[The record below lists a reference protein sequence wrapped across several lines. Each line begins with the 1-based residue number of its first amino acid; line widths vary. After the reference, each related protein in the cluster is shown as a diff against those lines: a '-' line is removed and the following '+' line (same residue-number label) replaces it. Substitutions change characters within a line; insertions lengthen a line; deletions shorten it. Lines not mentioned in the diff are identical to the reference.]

1 MMTMTKEQALK
12 DLKQRYGT
20 PGDPIYMA
28 GISTIKD
35 EYSNLLTVKEIRDFL
50 AQSRTYT
57 VHYAYKPVK
66 FNPYYIWSLRQR
78 IQVDLTETSK
88 ISKYNNGY
96 NYILV
101 AIDCFSRKIWV
112 KLLKTKTAEEVLS
125 SFKAI
130 MKETGHF
137 SSVESDQG
145 KEFLNKD
152 FKNFCKQHRI
162 SMKIPYNHGH
172 APHVERVQSTLQ
184 NLIYKYIT
192 STMNFRFIHKLQS
205 FVDTYNN
212 RKHRMTQL
220 TPNQGEL
227 PKNHDH
233 IRLMHQKYYNSVKP
247 TKIIRFNVGD
257 FVRIAR
263 LKPKFGRGYDKTSP
277 EEIYKVTRIITEFPR
292 VLFKISTLDG
302 EDVIGSFY
310 QEQLTKVTNQDEYI
324 IEKVIRKKK
333 GEVLV
338 KFLGY
343 EKPEWIR
350 EANLTT
356 IKDIQ

>member
-1 MMTMTKEQALK
+1 MMTKEEVLNE
-12 DLKQRYGT
+12 LKQRYQT
-20 PGDPIYMA
+20 PGDPLYMS
-28 GISTIKD
+28 GISSIKD
-35 EYSNLLTVKEIRDFL
+35 EYKKALTVKEIRDFL
-50 AQSRTYT
+50 ARSRTYT

-78 IQVDLTETSK
+78 IQVDLTEISK
-88 ISKYNNGY
+88 ISEYNNGY

-112 KLLKTKTAEEVLS
+112 RLLKTKTAEEVLS
-125 SFKAI
+125 NFKSI
-130 MKETGHF
+130 VRETGNF

-145 KEFLNKD
+145 KEFLNKHM
-152 FKNFCKQHRI
+152 KKFCKEQGI

-192 STMNFRFIHKLQS
+192 STMSFRFVHKLQN
-205 FVDTYNN
+205 FVETYNN

-220 TPNQGEL
+220 TPNEGEL
-227 PKNHDH
+227 PRNQEH
-233 IRLMHQKYYNSVKP
+233 IRLMHQKYYNSIKP
-247 TKIIRFNVGD
+247 TKVIRFKVGD
-257 FVRIAR
+257 LVRIAR

-277 EEIYKVTRIITEFPR
+277 EEIYKITRVMTTFPR

-302 EDVIGSFY
+302 ENVIGSFY
-310 QEQLTKVTNQDEYI
+310 QEQLTRVIDQDEYI
-324 IEKVIRKKK
+324 IEKVIRKRK
-333 GEVLV
+333 GEALV

-343 EKPEWIR
+343 DKPEWISQ
-350 EANLTT
+350 ANLTT
-356 IKDIQ
+356 IKDMQ